1 MENIEQAKAELVA
14 RLREVGDL
22 RAALAVL
29 GWDQSTYMPPA
40 GAEARARQVGTLE
53 GIAHAKATDPAI
65 GRLLDQLQ
73 PYADSLPPDDDD
85 AALVTVTRRTYE
97 RLIRVPSEFAAQMAG
112 HFAESYSVWAEA
124 RPANDFAGV
133 RPALEKTLDLSRQY
147 ASFFPGCQHVA
158 DPLIEVADYGM
169 RAATIGPIFEE
180 LRQLLTP
187 LVKAIGERPQVD
199 DSVLRR
205 HYPES
210 RQRQFGEAAIRDCGF
225 DFARGRQDKTHHPFM
240 TKFAWGDVRITT
252 RIDEHELGEGLFS
265 TLHEAGHALYELGVK
280 QEYEGT
286 PLDSG
291 TSAGVHE
298 SQSRLW
304 ENVVGRSAR
313 FWDHYY
319 PKLQATFPEA
329 LADVSQEQFYK
340 AINKVQPSLI
350 RTEADEV
357 TYNLHVII
365 RFGLELELLEGKL
378 SVADLPAAWH
388 ARYQESLGVT
398 APDDQ
403 DGVLQDV
410 HWFAGPIGGAFQ
422 GYTLGNIMA
431 AQFYA
436 AALGAHPEIPSEI
449 GQGRF
454 ATLHTWLCEKIY
466 QHGSKYTAAELLQR
480 VTGSPLTLAPYMM
493 YLRAKYGDI
502 YGI

>member
-1 MENIEQAKAELVA
+1 
-14 RLREVGDL
+14 
-22 RAALAVL
+22 
-29 GWDQSTYMPPA
+29 
-40 GAEARARQVGTLE
+40 
-53 GIAHAKATDPAI
+53 
-65 GRLLDQLQ
+65 
-73 PYADSLPPDDDD
+73 
-85 AALVTVTRRTYE
+85 
-97 RLIRVPSEFAAQMAG
+97 
-112 HFAESYSVWAEA
+112 
-124 RPANDFAGV
+124 
-133 RPALEKTLDLSRQY
+133 
-147 ASFFPGCQHVA
+147 
-158 DPLIEVADYGM
+158 M

-205 HYPES
+205 HYPEAS
-210 RQRQFGEAAIRDCGF
+210 QWQFGEAAIRDYGF

-252 RIDEHELGEGLFS
+252 RFDEHELSGGLFS
-265 TLHEAGHALYELGVK
+265 TLHEAGHALYELGIK

-329 LADVSQEQFYK
+329 LADVGQEQFYK

-378 SVADLPAAWH
+378 SVADLPDAWH

-398 APDDQ
+398 APDDR

-436 AALGAHPEIPSEI
+436 AALGTHPEIPSEI

-454 ATLHTWLCEKIY
+454 ETLHTWLHENIY
-466 QHGSKYTAAELLQR
+466 QHGSKYTAAELLKR